1 MSTKG
6 RIIPPTGT
14 PRTSTSKTTRTFWPK
29 TSKIS
34 PTPPA
39 SRRWPEARRA
49 AKLALQRHRG
59 QALEHR
65 RRSQRQ
71 RGHFRPRHQP
81 STRPVRVRP
90 EPVRPRR
97 DRRRHPRQPSHDGGA
112 LQPAWHGRLDARAAR
127 PRQRSQLGA
136 GDDRAG
142 TDDRRD
148 QSGVQS
154 GVADGANQHSD
165 LRRPGGR
172 SSEPTGGAKTRRGGG
187 AGGRHSG
194 GIRMSNVGDALSGS
208 GSSASGVNDQ
218 TFADATLGDQM
229 QGGTGDFTG
238 GDAGGGPTEFNQF
251 SDVANALSSG
261 TPAGA
266 SPTVAQSVAMNP
278 PSAAASTGGDPVGA
292 ASGTQ
297 SSTTPGSS
305 PADQNQQQQTGQT
318 KNQQDQNQYAP
329 KSATDQL
336 KALLKQ
342 LSGKPTGPTGP
353 TVPAAPAAPFALP
366 TLAAGQTGPQ
376 SALRQLVGS
385 QPAGASLEVG
395 QTGPQSPGPGAGFAG
410 SQPGGSADIPAE
422 VPGDDELKFDPKT
435 GTYTPQPGMVR
446 TDDQGNPI
454 TAAGTRA
461 DQTPLPPPRPAGAQ
475 TAQAPGAAGRDITVQ
490 PKGGMPWPQKEPGEV
505 APGGP
510 ALPTRKP
517 TQPPE
522 AEQPAAPAPA
532 PAPAPT
538 QGAAPRLLQDISGA
552 STGSPT
558 ALADL
563 AQAARIILPLVG
575 MFMGGGRGR
584 RGGG

>member
-59 QALEHR
+59 RALEHR

-336 KALLKQ
+336 RALLKQ

-353 TVPAAPAAPFALP
+353 TVPAAPSAPFALP
-366 TLAAGQTGPQ
+366 TLA
-376 SALRQLVGS
+376 R
-385 QPAGASLEVG
+385 G
-395 QTGPQSPGPGAGFAG
+395 QTGPQSPQMPLPNVDAGETGAQSPGSFYGTPL
-410 SQPGGSADIPAE
+410 QPSGGSPVSQVAGAPAAAARIA
-422 VPGDDELKFDPKT
+422 PNAAT
-435 GTYTPQPGMVR
+435 QPSAAVS
-446 TDDQGNPI
+446 PPSAAP
-454 TAAGTRA
+454 AAG
-461 DQTPLPPPRPAGAQ
+461 G
-475 TAQAPGAAGRDITVQ
+475 GRDITVRKAAPQ
-490 PKGGMPWPQKEPGEV
+490 AMPFPQNEPGEV

-517 TQPPE
+517 TQPPQAPPQPE
-522 AEQPAAPAPA
+522 PAASEPTETEEGPAP
-532 PAPAPT
+532 
-538 QGAAPRLLQDISGA
+538 AAPRLLQDISGA
-552 STGSPT
+552 SLGSPT
-558 ALADL
+558 ALRDL
-563 AQAARIILPLVG
+563 AQAAQIILPLIG
-575 MFMGGGRGR
+575 MFMGGGGR
-584 RGGG
+584 RGGHRGGFQGMRGFR

>member
-229 QGGTGDFTG
+229 QGGTGDFTDVSST
-238 GDAGGGPTEFNQF
+238 DAGGGGFQNFN
-251 SDVANALSSG
+251 DVVNALGG
-261 TPAGA
+261 TGGPGAVGA
-266 SPTVAQSVAMNP
+266 SPAASPTA
-278 PSAAASTGGDPVGA
+278 AAASATGGDPVGA
-292 ASGTQ
+292 SGGTQ

-305 PADQNQQQQTGQT
+305 PGQNQQQQTQP
-318 KNQQDQNQYAP
+318 NQQNQNDQQYAP

-353 TVPAAPAAPFALP
+353 VPQG
-366 TLAAGQTGPQ
+366 GQ
-376 SALRQLVGS
+376 
-385 QPAGASLEVG
+385 
-395 QTGPQSPGPGAGFAG
+395 
-410 SQPGGSADIPAE
+410 
-422 VPGDDELKFDPKT
+422 
-435 GTYTPQPGMVR
+435 
-446 TDDQGNPI
+446 
-454 TAAGTRA
+454 
-461 DQTPLPPPRPAGAQ
+461 
-475 TAQAPGAAGRDITVQ
+475 
-490 PKGGMPWPQKEPGEV
+490 
-505 APGGP
+505 
-510 ALPTRKP
+510 
-517 TQPPE
+517 
-522 AEQPAAPAPA
+522 
-532 PAPAPT
+532 
-538 QGAAPRLLQDISGA
+538 
-552 STGSPT
+552 
-558 ALADL
+558 
-563 AQAARIILPLVG
+563 
-575 MFMGGGRGR
+575 
-584 RGGG
+584 